1 MITHHVEEIPEGF
14 THAML
19 LDEGE
24 VVAQGLLDDVLTSEN
39 LTKAFHQPIQVDRL
53 GSRFCS
59 AYESGPWFAPRRIG
73 RLRFSCQI
81 FRRIRNF
88 TVSII
93 AIK

>member
-1 MITHHVEEIPEGF
+1 MVGYLGELALDPDAPAIVMITHHVEEIPEGF

-53 GSRFCS
+53 GSRF
-59 AYESGPWFAPRRIG
+59 FARRTSRG
-73 RLRFSCQI
+73 RGLHR
-81 FRRIRNF
+81 
-88 TVSII
+88 
-93 AIK
+93 AG